1 MPLSHLQTRATS
13 ETRVVVLGASGY
25 IGQHLVP
32 LLRQQGYQVTAA
44 ARRRDWLVAQKWPGV
59 RCCFADVYHNASLRD
74 AFADADILIYLVHAM
89 SDDDELFEKERQAA
103 QNTLLALK
111 DSSIQQVIYL
121 GAMQPEKPSSTH
133 LQARKLTGTLFRM
146 GSIPVT
152 ELRASMV
159 IGPGSA
165 AFEVMRDMIYN
176 LPVLTPPSWVRKHAS
191 PIALNDLLYYLA
203 GLVEHPAEQHRIFEA
218 AGPEYLSY
226 RQLMERFIALS
237 GKRRW
242 LVPVPLP
249 TQLLTLAFLNLLTS
263 VPSPLVKSLIQGLRQ
278 DLPAN
283 SDALRQLLPRPLTT
297 IDEAINHTLATEAQ
311 QVLNTPEWASSPDA
325 HRRWRPGYAFY
336 PKQVGFRLET
346 SASTQAMWSVL
357 QQLGGEEGFFYAP
370 ALWRLRQRL
379 DRLAGNKT
387 RLGRPARPKLAV
399 GDSIDGWT
407 VISLVPEKS
416 LTLLFGMKAPGLG
429 RLTFTLKDHGER
441 RSLDISAWWH
451 PAGARGLC
459 YWYGMMP
466 AHLFLFRG
474 MAKRIASLARQ
485 KDRRGH

>member
-1 MPLSHLQTRATS
+1 MPTLNA

-32 LLRQQGYQVTAA
+32 YLTQQGYKVTAA

-74 AFADADILIYLVHAM
+74 AFAGADVLIYLVHAM
-89 SDDDELFEKERQAA
+89 SDDEDLFEKERQAA

-111 DSSIQQVIYL
+111 DSSIKHVIYL
-121 GAMQPEKPSSTH
+121 GSMQPEKPFSPH
-133 LQARKLTGTLFRM
+133 LQARKLTGDLFRL
-146 GSIPVT
+146 GPIPVT
-152 ELRASMV
+152 ELRAGIV
-159 IGPGSA
+159 IGPGAA

-176 LPVLTPPSWVRKHAS
+176 LPVLTPPRWVRKHSS
-191 PIALNDLLYYLA
+191 PIGLSDLLYYLN
-203 GLVEHPAEQHRIFEA
+203 GLIEHPCVAHRIFDA
-218 AGPEYLSY
+218 AGPEYMSY

-242 LVPVPLP
+242 LVPIPLP
-249 TQLLTLAFLNLLTS
+249 TQLLTLAFLGLLTS
-263 VPSPLVKSLIQGLRQ
+263 VPTPLVRALIQGLKQ
-278 DLPAN
+278 DLPSD
-283 SDALRQLLPRPLTT
+283 SDALRQLLPQPLTS
-297 IDEAINHTLATEAQ
+297 IDEAINLALAQ
-311 QVLNTPEWASSPDA
+311 EEESVLNTPEWGNDPDA
-325 HRRWRPGYAFY
+325 HRRWRKGYGFY
-336 PKQVGFRLET
+336 AKQVGFRLET
-346 SASTQAMWSVL
+346 SASLNGLWWVI
-357 QQLGGEEGFFYAP
+357 QQLGGEEGFFFAP
-370 ALWRLRQRL
+370 GLWRFHQRI
-379 DRLAGNKT
+379 DRLLGNKIPP
-387 RLGRPARPKLAV
+387 GRPAKATLSV
-399 GDSIDGWT
+399 GDNVDGWK
-407 VISLVPEKS
+407 VISKVSEKS

-459 YWYGMMP
+459 YWYAMMP